1 MAEPRPEGSPD
12 PGLVHRS
19 VPGAGAGQV
28 YDYQGFYLTSGRF
41 VAFTLITVCVLGAID
56 IVRSGDVGADLSF
69 LLVEVAACLLA
80 YVLGVRPAVHE
91 EIDGLA
97 VRNPLR
103 THRVSWGAV
112 TNVDVTDVLR
122 IHAGGTVVRCFAV
135 PRRRPKPPAAERQMR
150 DYGFPST
157 KPSTGPPSKAATAAA
172 GTTARGPLISRAD
185 GICMRFRERSEQSRG
200 ASGVSGGGPGS
211 DLDVTT
217 SWATDSLVALVAGA
231 LLVVLAF
238 LV

>member
-1 MAEPRPEGSPD
+1 MAEPRSEGSPD
-12 PGLVHRS
+12 PGFAHRS
-19 VPGAGAGQV
+19 VPGAGAGQG

-41 VAFTLITVCVLGAID
+41 VAFTLMAVCVLGAVD
-56 IVRSGDVGADLSF
+56 IVRSGDVAADLSF
-69 LLVEVAACLLA
+69 LLVELAACLLA
-80 YVLGVRPAVHE
+80 YVLGVRPAVQE
-91 EIDGLA
+91 EVDGLA

-103 THRVSWGAV
+103 THRVSWRAV

-122 IHAGGTVVRCFAV
+122 IHVGGTVVRCFAV
-135 PRRRPKPPAAERQMR
+135 PRRRPKPPAGERQLR

-157 KPSTGPPSKAATAAA
+157 KPATRA
-172 GTTARGPLISRAD
+172 GGTPARGPLISRAD
-185 GICMRFRERSEQSRG
+185 GICLRLREQAERSGG
-200 ASGVSGGGPGS
+200 ASGDRSGS

-217 SWATDSLVALVAGA
+217 SWATDSLVSLATGA